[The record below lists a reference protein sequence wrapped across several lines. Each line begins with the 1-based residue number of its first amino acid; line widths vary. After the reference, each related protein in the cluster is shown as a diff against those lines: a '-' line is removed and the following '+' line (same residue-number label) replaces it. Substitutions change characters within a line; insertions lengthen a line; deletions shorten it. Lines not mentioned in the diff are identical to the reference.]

1 MPFEFC
7 LIQPKFNLAENLMKQ
22 EEPYER
28 RKNRS

>member
-1 MPFEFC
+1 MPFRFC
-7 LIQPKFNLAENLMKQ
+7 LIQPKFYMAENLMNQ